1 MESIGIDVHKV
12 NSQVCSVGEN
22 GEVIEE
28 RRIHTDRERFAAV
41 LAERPKARVLI
52 EASTES
58 EWVARCLEE
67 LGHEVIV
74 ADPNFAAMY
83 ATRGKRVKTDRR
95 DARTLAEACRLGA
108 YRRAHRT
115 SEEQRRVRAEL
126 AVRDALVRTR
136 TGYISVVRSLLRRE
150 GIGVRSGGSS
160 SFVARVGELSLP
172 HWLECEIAP
181 LLTVMEKLNEE
192 IRAADDRLAKRAKA
206 DAVVRHL
213 CTVPGVGV
221 VTAIAFRATL
231 DEAERFRGAHQVECY
246 LGLVPREMSSGEK
259 QHRGRIT
266 KSGNARAR
274 WLLVEAAWAVS
285 RSRTAETA
293 LLRAWAQR
301 IASRRG
307 KRIAMVALA
316 RRLAGILFAIWRDG
330 TCFESRKIRALE
342 PGKIRLVTVAPNAA

>member
-1 MESIGIDVHKV
+1 VESIGIDVHKM
-12 NSQVCSVGEN
+12 NSQICIVDEN

-41 LAERPKARVLI
+41 LGKRSKARVLI

-83 ATRGKRVKTDRR
+83 ATRSKRVKTDRR

-126 AVRDALVRTR
+126 AVRDALVGTRTR
-136 TGYISVVRSLLRRE
+136 YISVVRALLRRE

-160 SFVARVGELSLP
+160 TFQARVRELSLP
-172 HWLECEIAP
+172 QWLEAEISP
-181 LLTVMEKLNEE
+181 LLAVMEKLNEE
-192 IRAADDRLAKRAKA
+192 IRAADDGIAKRAKA
-206 DAVVRHL
+206 DAVARRL
-213 CTVPGVGV
+213 CTAPGVGV
-221 VTAIAFRATL
+221 VTAVAFRATL
-231 DEAERFRGAHQVECY
+231 DEAGRFRGAHQVECY

-274 WLLVEAAWAVS
+274 WLLVEAAWAVW
-285 RSRTAETA
+285 RSRTEQTA
-293 LLRAWAQR
+293 PLRAWAQR

-307 KRIAMVALA
+307 KRVAMVALA
-316 RRLAGILFAIWRDG
+316 RRLAGILFGMWRDG
-330 TCFESRKIRALE
+330 TSFEPRKIRTLE
-342 PGKIRLVTVAPNAA
+342 PGKIRLVAVTPNAA

>member
-12 NSQVCSVGEN
+12 NSQICVVGEN
-22 GEVIEE
+22 AEVVEE
-28 RRIHTDRERFAAV
+28 RRIETERERFAAV
-41 LAERPKARVLI
+41 LGKRPKARVLI

-83 ATRGKRVKTDRR
+83 ATRSKRVKTDRR

-108 YRRAHRT
+108 YRPAHRT

-126 AVRDALVRTR
+126 AVREGLVRTR
-136 TGYISVVRSLLRRE
+136 TRYISVVRSLLRRE
-150 GIGVRSGGSS
+150 GIRVRSGGSS
-160 SFVARVGELSLP
+160 TFVARVGELSLAQ
-172 HWLECEIAP
+172 WLESAIAP
-181 LLTVMEKLNEE
+181 LLAVMEKLNEE
-192 IRAADDRLAKRAKA
+192 IRVADDRLGKRAKT
-206 DAVVRHL
+206 DAVVRRL

-231 DEAERFRGAHQVECY
+231 DEAERFRGVHQVQCY

-259 QHRGRIT
+259 QRRGRIT

-274 WLLVEAAWAVS
+274 WLLVEAAWAVW
-285 RSRTAETA
+285 RSRTAQTA
-293 LLRAWAQR
+293 ALRAWAQR

-307 KRIAMVALA
+307 KRVAMVALA
-316 RRLAGILFAIWRDG
+316 RRLAGILFAMWRDG
-330 TCFESRKIRALE
+330 TFFEPQKIRMDE
-342 PGKIRLVTVAPNAA
+342 PGKIRLVAVAPNAA